1 MGLRSFAFGMAT
13 GAALVLGGQY
23 VMATNML
30 EGQGLIAPKESMESL
45 IERVT
50 PPPSA
55 SENTDTSEDDRAEE
69 TSILEALAPK
79 PAEPSDQ
86 GQVSDRFSGEASYY
100 AESLDGNPTASG
112 EPYRHNGYTAA
123 HRTLPFGTRVRVTRQ
138 DTGQSVVVTINDRGP
153 YAHNRVIDLSGA
165 AASEIDM
172 DIVGVAMVDVEVL
185 SD

>member
-1 MGLRSFAFGMAT
+1 MVT
-13 GAALVLGGQY
+13 GAGVVLGGQY

-30 EGQGLIAPKESMESL
+30 EGQSLVGPKESMESL

-55 SENTDTSEDDRAEE
+55 AEVADEAETVENDGAEE